1 MDAFRYAVVLLKYRP
16 RSYKELAERLKKK
29 GYRGEEIEEAMQK
42 LEQLGLV
49 DDLEFC
55 KYWINYRCKY
65 NPRSKKFL
73 EAELKKKGVD
83 EGIISEALSQVPEFK
98 EQDLVVK
105 LTEHKLQL
113 LKGVKD
119 PITRKRRIYNYL
131 ARRGFSYA
139 QIKQALSQVNDEN

>member
-1 MDAFRYAVVLLKYRP
+1 VDAFRYAGVLLKYRP

-42 LEQLGLV
+42 LQQLGLV
-49 DDLEFC
+49 DDLGFC
-55 KYWINYRCKY
+55 KYWINYRLKY

-73 EAELKKKGVD
+73 EMELKKKGVD
-83 EGIISEALSQVPEFK
+83 EEIISEALSQFSEFK

-119 PITRKRRIYNYL
+119 PIARKRRIYNYL
-131 ARRGFSYA
+131 ARRGFSYS